1 MNELAVVL
9 GLTSW
14 KPVLASLLL
23 PPLPALLLIVIA
35 VAMLRRQRWVGG
47 IGLFVALAVL
57 WLSTT
62 SGIGDLLREHLLKP
76 PPPLSA
82 QRIEELRRQ
91 SAAGARVVVVV
102 LGGGRRTLAVEYGS
116 AGLTPLSAERLHYGV
131 WLSKQTNALL
141 MFSGGPGRT
150 DDGGPAEA
158 DVAQRISERD
168 YHRPLRWVENQSH
181 DTHENAIFTLEVLR
195 EQKVATLIV
204 VTQDWHMPRAMRDF
218 ERVAKSQADPP
229 KLVAAPMGQV
239 TLSNRPVMRWL
250 PTPEG
255 FDQVWNGLHEWIG
268 RLSGA

>member
-23 PPLPALLLIVIA
+23 PPIPALLLIVIA
-35 VAMLRRQRWVGG
+35 VALLRRRRWAGV
-47 IGLFVALAVL
+47 ISLIIALTLL

-62 SGIGDLLREHLLKP
+62 SGFGDLLREHLLKP

-82 QRIEELRRQ
+82 QRIDELRRQ
-91 SAAGARVVVVV
+91 SAAGARVVIVV
-102 LGGGRRTLAVEYGS
+102 LGGGRRSLAVEYGS
-116 AGLTPLSAERLHYGV
+116 AGLTPLAAERLHYGV

-141 MFSGGPGRT
+141 MFSGGTGRA

-168 YHRPLRWVENQSH
+168 FHRPLRWIENQSH

-204 VTQDWHMPRAMRDF
+204 VTQDWHMPRAIRDF
-218 ERVAKSQADPP
+218 ERVAKTQTDTPR
-229 KLVAAPMGQV
+229 LVAAPMGQV
-239 TLSNRPVMRWL
+239 TLSNRLVMRWL

-255 FDQVWNGLHEWIG
+255 FEQVWNCLHEYLG
-268 RLSGA
+268 LLAGA